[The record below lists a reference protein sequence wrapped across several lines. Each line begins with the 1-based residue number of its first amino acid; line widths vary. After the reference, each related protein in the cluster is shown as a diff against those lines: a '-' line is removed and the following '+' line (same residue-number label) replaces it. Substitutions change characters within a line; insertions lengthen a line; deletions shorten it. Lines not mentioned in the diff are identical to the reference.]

1 MKSAPNGLWWKE
13 ISCLVYVSICLM
25 LLLATP
31 VQAQLYTGS
40 VTGVVEDPSGAVV
53 PNASVVLTDTEKGLK
68 YTAKTDSSGRYVL
81 RSLPPSTYSMHVEA
95 AGFKSQEQRGIM
107 LVVNQ
112 NLTVNVPLQ
121 VGRTSETIEVSG
133 QAPVLGTEDAVTGQN
148 LDPKVIN
155 DLPLIG
161 RSVFDLALLTP
172 GVSQPAGSTFGPSTM
187 ANNFISDGGRN
198 AQADILID
206 GVSTVGVE
214 QNTAIVNPLYT
225 PSVDAVQEFKLE
237 QSNFSA
243 EVGFTAG
250 TVVNAVTKS
259 GTNSF
264 HGSAYEF
271 LRNDI
276 FNANNYFNDQAGIPI
291 APVRWNDF
299 GATIGGPIIK
309 NRTFFF
315 FDYEGSRQSSSVTA
329 NAGVPSVAE
338 RAGDFGEL
346 CGYAGGTFGTGTETF
361 TLSDNTTTTKTYSNV
376 CQSGGALVASGQ
388 LWDPY
393 SANSDLSNTDPNG
406 LQNMRQTPIPFDNL
420 ATYTSAGNATIA
432 PFHPLPNTPGNIID
446 PVAFKMM
453 QLYPLPN
460 LAVGTSAYDNLN
472 NWVGTGAN
480 RSRNDQFDIKIDHR
494 FTDATMLSGKF
505 SYFLNDSKSANLF
518 GNVGDAYSSGPST
531 TRTKLLALNFTHTFT
546 PRTLLTVS
554 LGLTRSFNFD
564 HGGSAA
570 DFPNQVSTL
579 GLPSYLLTSNGV
591 PAAPSVTVSDYSM
604 EGGNNS
610 IGTQAWT
617 YLKYAQETHHLIGS
631 IAHTTGRHDLKFG
644 GEARL
649 HRVDIYFPGIPAGTY
664 SFDANSTSQSLWDG
678 SGDSMASFMTGIG
691 APAGDVWG
699 AYEID
704 YAPAGQNWNIGSFVQ
719 DNWRTTDKLTLNIG
733 MRYDLDLPRT
743 ERFNRMSWLDLNA
756 PSPLQVPGLGPL
768 KGGLQFATPN
778 DRSPYYNN
786 YHGFGPRFGFAYKLR
801 PTTVVRGGYGIYYT
815 QNKGA
820 AAGTG
825 ISDQGFVEQTNWLTS
840 YLSDNSAPWGF
851 LSDPFPPHPR
861 PATGSSNGLLTDV
874 GFSLVGPNRAWNSR
888 PYEQTW
894 SFGIQH
900 ELPGRIVLE
909 SNYVGKKGTHLYF
922 GTNSGYPIDIL
933 NPGQAAAFA
942 QNPSFYK
949 DPVANPFAG
958 IITDPNSGLF
968 GFPCPSNINAPSC
981 VQRVSLMTPYPQFT
995 GIFASDRPV
1004 ASSIYHALQLRAEKQ
1019 FSNGIQFLATYTNS
1033 KSIDDSSIGG
1043 SGLTWLGGST
1053 GNVLPNPWDH
1063 KRERSLSQFDISQVL
1078 QFSYIY
1084 ELPIGRG
1091 KKLGGNMNPVLN
1103 AVIGGW
1109 QTNGIWRFDTGQP
1122 IIPLL
1127 AGGDQVSIPTFGPQ
1141 RPDELAPLKRASGL
1155 NLNQYFANPDALA
1168 IPAQYTFGTAPKVL
1182 PNVRAPGTRTGALS
1196 LFKEFNLAALR
1207 EGTRLEFRA
1216 EAFNAL
1222 NHPQF
1227 AAPNATVDSGEF
1239 GKITQQA
1246 NSPRQLQLAL
1256 KLYW

>member
-1 MKSAPNGLWWKE
+1 MNSVLSGLCRKALW
-13 ISCLVYVSICLM
+13 SLVFFPSICLLS
-25 LLLATP
+25 LLVLPA
-31 VQAQLYTGS
+31 QAQLYTGS
-40 VTGVVEDPSGAVV
+40 VTGVVQDPSGAVV
-53 PNASVVLTDTEKGLK
+53 PNASIVLTDSDKGLN
-68 YTAKTDSSGRYVL
+68 YSAKTDSSGRYVL
-81 RSLPPSTYSMHVEA
+81 RSLPPGTYSMHVEA
-95 AGFKSQEQRGIM
+95 AGFRAGEERGIT

-112 NLTVNVPLQ
+112 NLTVNMPLQ
-121 VGRTSETIEVSG
+121 VGKTSETVEVTG

-172 GVSQPAGSTFGPSTM
+172 GVTQPAGNTFGPSTM

-250 TVVNAVTKS
+250 TVVNAITKS

-299 GATIGGPIIK
+299 GATIGGPIVK

-315 FDYEGSRQSSSVTA
+315 FDYEGSRESSSVTA

-346 CGYAGGTFGTGTETF
+346 CGYAGGTFDGSG
-361 TLSDNTTTTKTYSNV
+361 V
-376 CQSGGALVASGQ
+376 CSAAAGQ

-393 SANSDLSNTDPNG
+393 SVPVGQDLTNG
-406 LQNMRQTPIPFDNL
+406 GARQTAIPFNNL
-420 ATYTSAGNATIA
+420 AIYQSSGNSTIA
-432 PFHPLPNTPGNIID
+432 AFHPLPNTPGNIID
-446 PVAFKMM
+446 PVAFKMI

-460 LAVGTSAYDNLN
+460 LGVGTSSYDNLN

-518 GNVGDAYSSGPST
+518 GNVGDAYSSGPAT
-531 TRTKLLALNFTHTFT
+531 TRTKLLALNFIHTFT
-546 PRTLLTVS
+546 PKTLLTVS

-570 DFPNQVSTL
+570 DFPNQVGPL
-579 GLPSYLLTSNGV
+579 GLPSYLPASNNGIQ
-591 PAAPSVTVSDYSM
+591 AAPSVSVNDYSS

-631 IAHTTGRHDLKFG
+631 IAHSTGRHDLKFG
-644 GEARL
+644 AEARL
-649 HRVDIYFPGIPAGTY
+649 HRVNIYFPGIPAGTY
-664 SFDANSTSQSLWDG
+664 QFSANSTSQTLWDG
-678 SGDSMASFMTGIG
+678 SGDAMASFMTGIG
-691 APAGDVWG
+691 APGGDVWG
-699 AYEID
+699 AYEVD
-704 YAPAGQNWNIGSFVQ
+704 YAPAGQNWNIGTFVQ
-719 DNWRTTDKLTLNIG
+719 DNWRATDKLTLNIG

-756 PSPLQVPGLGPL
+756 QSPLQVPGLGPL
-768 KGGLQFATPN
+768 KGGLQFANPN
-778 DRSPYYNN
+778 DRAPYYNN
-786 YHGFGPRFGFAYKLR
+786 YHGFGPRFGFAYKVR

-825 ISDQGFVEQTNWLTS
+825 FSDQGFVEQSNWLTS
-840 YLSDNSAPWGF
+840 YLNQNSAPWGF

-874 GFSLVGPNRAWNSR
+874 GFGLVGPIRAWNAR

-900 ELPGRIVLE
+900 ELPGRVVVE
-909 SNYVGKKGTHLYF
+909 GNYVGKKGTHLYF
-922 GTNSGYPIDIL
+922 GNAGNVDIL
-933 NPGQAAAFA
+933 NPDQAAAFVK
-942 QNPSFYK
+942 NPSFYRNM
-949 DPVANPFAG
+949 VNNPFFG
-958 IITDPNSGLF
+958 IVTDPNSGL
-968 GFPCPSNINAPSC
+968 SAP
-981 VQRVSLMTPYPQFT
+981 QIQQWSLLTPYPQFS
-995 GIFASDRPV
+995 GITASDPPW

-1019 FSNGIQFLATYTNS
+1019 FSNGLQFLATYTNS
-1033 KSIDDSSIGG
+1033 KSIDDSSVAGG
-1043 SGLTWLGGST
+1043 GVTWLGGSLD
-1053 GNVLPNPWDH
+1053 NVLPNPWDH
-1063 KRERSLSQFDISQVL
+1063 RRERSLSQFDISQVL

-1091 KKLGGNMNPVLN
+1091 KKIGGNMNPVLN
-1103 AVIGGW
+1103 AIIGGW

-1122 IIPLL
+1122 IILSL
-1127 AGGDQVSIPTFGPQ
+1127 SSSASIPTFGPQ
-1141 RPDELAPLKRASGL
+1141 RPDLLAPLKRASGL
-1155 NLNQYFANPDALA
+1155 NLNQYFACSQTDCSDVVAV
-1168 IPAQYTFGTAPKVL
+1168 PAQYAFGNAPKVQ
-1182 PNVRAPGTRTGALS
+1182 PDVRAPATRTGALS
-1196 LFKEFNLAALR
+1196 LFKEFNLTALR
-1207 EGTRLEFRA
+1207 EGAHLEFRA

-1227 AAPNATVDSGEF
+1227 AAPNSVIDSGEF
-1239 GKITQQA
+1239 GKITDQA
-1246 NSPRQLQLAL
+1246 NHPREMQLAL

>member
-1 MKSAPNGLWWKE
+1 MA
-13 ISCLVYVSICLM
+13 YVCDLLTRGSRSWVAICLSVC
-25 LLLATP
+25 LLSLFVLP
-31 VQAQLYTGS
+31 SQAQIYAGS
-40 VTGVVEDPSGAVV
+40 ITGVVQDPSGAVV
-53 PNASVVLTDTEKGLK
+53 ANASVVLTDNDKGLK
-68 YTAKTDSSGRYVL
+68 FSAKTDSSGRYLL
-81 RSLPPSTYSMHVEA
+81 RALPPSTYTIRVEA
-95 AGFKSQEQRGIM
+95 SGFRSESLGGII

-112 NLTVNVPLQ
+112 NLTLNVPLQ
-121 VGRTSETIEVSG
+121 VGRASETVEVTG
-133 QAPVLGTEDAVTGQN
+133 QAPVLSTEDAVTGQN

-172 GVSQPAGSTFGPSTM
+172 GVTQPAGDTFGPNTM

-225 PSVDAVQEFKLE
+225 PSVDAVQEFKVE

-250 TVVNAVTKS
+250 TVVNAVTRS

-264 HGSAYEF
+264 HGSLYEF
-271 LRNDI
+271 LRNDV
-276 FNANNYFNDQAGIPI
+276 FNANNYFNDQAHIPI

-299 GATIGGPIIK
+299 GGTVGGPIIK

-315 FDYEGSRQSSSVTA
+315 FDYEGSRESQSVTL
-329 NAGVPSVAE
+329 NAGVPSIAE
-338 RAGDFGEL
+338 RGGDFGEL
-346 CGYAGGTFGTGTETF
+346 CGYAGGTFDGTG
-361 TLSDNTTTTKTYSNV
+361 LCS
-376 CQSGGALVASGQ
+376 AASGQ

-393 SANSDLSNTDPNG
+393 SANMDLTNG
-406 LQNMRQTPIPFDNL
+406 GSRQTFIPFNNM
-420 ATYTSAGNATIA
+420 ATFTSAGNPIIA
-432 PFHPLPNTPGNIID
+432 AFHPLPNTPGNIID

-453 QLYPLPN
+453 QWYPLPN
-460 LAVGTSAYDNLN
+460 LGVGTGSYDNLN
-472 NWVGTGAN
+472 NWVGSASN
-480 RSRNDQFDIKIDHR
+480 RSRSDQFDIKIDHR
-494 FTDATMLSGKF
+494 FTDATTLSAKF
-505 SYFLNDSKSANLF
+505 SYFLNNFNSANLF
-518 GNVGDAYSSGPST
+518 GNPGDAYSSGPST
-531 TRTKLLALNFTHTFT
+531 TRTKLLALNFTHTFS
-546 PRTLLTVS
+546 PKTLLTVS

-570 DFPNQVSTL
+570 DFPNFDPVKDL
-579 GLPSYLLTSNGV
+579 GLPSYIVTSNGIK
-591 PAAPSVTVSDYSM
+591 AAPSVTVSNYSM

-617 YLKYAQETHHLIGS
+617 YLKYAQETHHLIGTLS
-631 IAHTTGRHDLKFG
+631 HTTGKHELKFG

-664 SFDANSTSQSLWDG
+664 TFDPNSTSQGLWDG
-678 SGDSMASFMTGIG
+678 SGDSMASFLTGIG

-704 YAPAGQNWNIGSFVQ
+704 YAPAGENWNIGSFVQ
-719 DNWRTTDKLTLNIG
+719 DNWRTSEKLTLNIG

-768 KGGLQFATPN
+768 KGGLQFAGPN
-778 DRSPYYNN
+778 DRSPYYTN
-786 YHGFGPRFGFAYKLR
+786 YHGFGPRFGFAYKVR
-801 PTTVVRGGYGIYYT
+801 QATVVRGGYGIYYT

-840 YLSDNSAPWGF
+840 YLAQNVAPWGF
-851 LSDPFPPHPR
+851 LSDPFPPQPR
-861 PATGSSNGLLTDV
+861 PTTGSSNGLLTDV
-874 GFSLVGPNRAWNSR
+874 GFGLVGPIRSWNAR

-900 ELPGRIVLE
+900 ELPGRIVVE

-922 GTNSGYPIDIL
+922 GNAGNVDIL
-933 NPGQAAAFA
+933 SPAQAAAFV
-942 QNPSFYK
+942 QNPSFYRTM
-949 DPVANPFAG
+949 VNNPFSVFNG
-958 IITDPNSGLF
+958 GVVSDPNSSLYA
-968 GFPCPSNINAPSC
+968 SQ
-981 VQRVSLMTPYPQFT
+981 VQQVALITPYPQFT
-995 GIFASDRPV
+995 GITASDPPW
-1004 ASSIYHALQLRAEKQ
+1004 ASSIYHAVQLRAEKQ
-1019 FSNGIQFLATYTNS
+1019 FSNGLQFLVTYTNS
-1033 KSIDDSSIGG
+1033 KSIDDSSVGG
-1043 SGLTWLGGST
+1043 GGLTWLGGSL
-1053 GNVLPNPWDH
+1053 NNILPNPWDH
-1063 KRERSLSQFDISQVL
+1063 KLERSLSQFDISQVL

-1084 ELPIGRG
+1084 QLPIGRG
-1091 KKLGGNMNPVLN
+1091 KRLGGNMSPVLD
-1103 AVIGGW
+1103 AIVGGW

-1122 IIPLL
+1122 IILTLSGSASAP
-1127 AGGDQVSIPTFGPQ
+1127 IPTWGPQ
-1141 RPDELAPLKRASGL
+1141 RPYLVAPLKRAHGL
-1155 NLNQYFANPDALA
+1155 NLNQYFACAQSDCSDIVMAPDDYYTNVVG
-1168 IPAQYTFGTAPKVL
+1168 IPTSCCAFGNAPKVQ
-1182 PNVRAPGTRTGALS
+1182 PNLRAPGTRTGALS
-1196 LFKEFNLAALR
+1196 LFKEFNLSPLR
-1207 EGTRLEFRA
+1207 EGARLEFRA

-1227 AAPNATVDSGEF
+1227 APPNSTVDSGQF
-1239 GKITQQA
+1239 GLITQQA

-1256 KLYW
+1256 KFYW

>member
-1 MKSAPNGLWWKE
+1 MLLA
-13 ISCLVYVSICLM
+13 CLA
-25 LLLATP
+25 LLLAIPAQTQVYAGSITGL
-31 VQAQLYTGS
+31 VQ
-40 VTGVVEDPSGAVV
+40 DPSGAVV
-53 PNASVVLTDTEKGLK
+53 PNASVVLTDADKGVQ
-68 YTAKTDSSGRYVL
+68 YSAVTDSAGRYLL
-81 RSLPPSTYSMHVEA
+81 RALPPSTYNIRIQAH
-95 AGFKSQEQRGIM
+95 GFQSEVQHGIV

-112 NLTVNVPLQ
+112 NLTLNVGLR
-121 VGRTSETIEVSG
+121 VGAAGETVEVTG
-133 QAPVLGTEDAVTGQN
+133 QAPVLATEDAVTGQN
-148 LDPKVIN
+148 LDRKVIN

-172 GVSQPAGSTFGPSTM
+172 GVTQPAGNTFGPNTM

-198 AQADILID
+198 AQADVLID

-225 PSVDAVQEFKLE
+225 PSVDAVQEFKVQ

-250 TVVNAVTKS
+250 TVVNAVTRS
-259 GTNSF
+259 GTNNF

-271 LRNDI
+271 LRNDV

-315 FDYEGSRQSSSVTA
+315 FDYEGARQSISVTK
-329 NAGVPSVAE
+329 NAGVPSTLE
-338 RAGDFGEL
+338 RTGDFGEL
-346 CGYAGGTFGTGTETF
+346 CSYAGGTFDSTG
-361 TLSDNTTTTKTYSNV
+361 LCSA
-376 CQSGGALVASGQ
+376 GSGQ

-393 SANSDLSNTDPNG
+393 TANGDLTNG
-406 LQNMRQTPIPFDNL
+406 GARQNFIPFNNM
-420 ATYTSAGNATIA
+420 ATYTSPGNPTIA
-432 PFHPLPNTPGNIID
+432 ALHPIPNGPGNVID
-446 PVAFKMM
+446 PVAFKMI
-453 QLYPLPN
+453 QLYPSPN
-460 LAVGTSAYDNLN
+460 LNVGTGAYNPFN
-472 NWVGTGAN
+472 NWVGTGADK
-480 RSRNDQFDIKIDHR
+480 SRNDQFDIKIDHR
-494 FTDATMLSGKF
+494 FSNATQLSGKF
-505 SYFLNDSKSANLF
+505 SYQSGRYQPANLF
-518 GNVGDAYSSGPST
+518 KNVGDAYSSGLST
-531 TRTKLLALNFTHTFT
+531 GSAKLLALNFTHTFS
-546 PRTLLTVS
+546 PKTLLTVS
-554 LGLTRSFNFD
+554 LGLTRAFSFD

-570 DFPNQVSTL
+570 DFPDQVKGL
-579 GLPSYLLTSNGV
+579 GLPSYFVTSNNGIQ
-591 PAAPSVTVSDYSM
+591 AAPSITINNYSM

-617 YLKYAQETHHLIGS
+617 YLKYAQETHHLIGTL
-631 IAHTTGRHDLKFG
+631 AHTTGRHDLKFG
-644 GEARL
+644 AEGRL
-649 HRVDIYFPGIPAGTY
+649 HRVDIYFPGIPGGTY
-664 SFDANSTSQSLWDG
+664 AYDANSTSQSLWDG
-678 SGDSMASFMTGIG
+678 SGDAMASFMTGIG
-691 APAGDVWG
+691 APGGDVWG

-704 YAPAGQNWNIGSFVQ
+704 YAPAGENWNIGSFVQ

-743 ERFNRMSWLDLNA
+743 ERSNRMSWLDLNS

-778 DRSPYYNN
+778 DRSPFYKN
-786 YHGFGPRFGFAYKLR
+786 YHGFGPRFGFAYKVR

-840 YLSDNSAPWGF
+840 YLSGNSAPWGF

-861 PATGSSNGLLTDV
+861 PTTGSSNGLLTDV
-874 GFSLVGPNRAWNSR
+874 GFALTGPIRSWNAR

-900 ELPGRIVLE
+900 ELPGRIVVE
-909 SNYVGKKGTHLYF
+909 GNYVGKKGTHLYF
-922 GTNSGYPIDIL
+922 GNAGTIDIL
-933 NPGQAAAFA
+933 SPGQAAAFA
-942 QNPSFYK
+942 QNPSYYR
-949 DPVANPFAG
+949 DPVPNPFAG
-958 IITDPNSGLF
+958 IITDPNSGLY
-968 GFPCPSNINAPSC
+968 GFPCPSTISAPSC
-981 VQRVSLMTPYPQFT
+981 LQRVTLMTPYPQFA
-995 GIFASDRPV
+995 GITATDPPW
-1004 ASSIYHALQLRAEKQ
+1004 ASSTYHALQLRAEKQ
-1019 FSNGIQFLATYTNS
+1019 FDKGLQFLATYTNS
-1033 KSIDDSSIGG
+1033 KSIDDSSVGG
-1043 SGLTWLGGST
+1043 GGLTWLGGSLN
-1053 GNVLPNPWDH
+1053 NVLPNPWDH
-1063 KRERSLSQFDISQVL
+1063 GSERSLSQFDISQVL

-1091 KKLGGNMNPVLN
+1091 KKLGGNMSPLLD

-1122 IIPLL
+1122 IILSLSSSDNTP
-1127 AGGDQVSIPTFGPQ
+1127 IPTFGAQ
-1141 RPDELAPLKRASGL
+1141 RPDLLGPLKRAPGL
-1155 NLNQYFANPDALA
+1155 NLTQYFANPDVAA
-1168 IPAQYTFGTAPKVL
+1168 IPAPYTFGTAPKVL

-1196 LFKEFNLAALR
+1196 LFKEFKLAALR
-1207 EGTRLEFRA
+1207 EGARLEFRA

-1227 AAPNATVDSGEF
+1227 APPNSTVDGGQF
-1239 GKITQQA
+1239 GLITQQA
-1246 NSPRQLQLAL
+1246 NSTREMQLAL

>member
-1 MKSAPNGLWWKE
+1 MKSVLNGFRWSVVGLP
-13 ISCLVYVSICLM
+13 SICL
-25 LLLATP
+25 LFLFALP

-40 VTGVVEDPSGAVV
+40 ITGVIKDPSGAVV
-53 PNASVVLTDTEKGLK
+53 PNASVVLTDNDKGLK
-68 YTAKTDSSGRYVL
+68 YSAKTDSSGRYVL
-81 RSLPPSTYSMHVEA
+81 RALPPSTYTMHVEA
-95 AGFKSQEQRGIM
+95 AGFRSEEQRGIM

-112 NLTVNVPLQ
+112 NLTLNVPLQ
-121 VGRTSETIEVSG
+121 VGRTSETVEVRG

-172 GVSQPAGSTFGPSTM
+172 GVTQPAGNTFGPNTM

-243 EVGFTAG
+243 EIGFTAG
-250 TVVNAVTKS
+250 TVVNAVTRS
-259 GTNSF
+259 GTNNF

-271 LRNDI
+271 LRNDV

-299 GATIGGPIIK
+299 GGTVGGPIIK

-315 FDYEGSRQSSSVTA
+315 FDYEGSRESSSVTA

-338 RAGDFGEL
+338 RSGDFGEL
-346 CGYAGGTFGTGTETF
+346 CGYVGGTFDSTG
-361 TLSDNTTTTKTYSNV
+361 LCS
-376 CQSGGALVASGQ
+376 AAAGQ

-393 SANSDLSNTDPNG
+393 SANMDLTNG
-406 LQNMRQTPIPFDNL
+406 GSRQTFIPFNNM
-420 ATYTSAGNATIA
+420 ATFTSAGNPLIA
-432 PFHPLPNTPGNIID
+432 RFHPLPNQPGNIID
-446 PVAFKMM
+446 PVAFKMI

-460 LAVGTSAYDNLN
+460 LGVGTSSYDNLN

-480 RSRNDQFDIKIDHR
+480 RSRSDQFDIKIDHR
-494 FTDATMLSGKF
+494 FTDATTLSGKF

-531 TRTKLLALNFTHTFT
+531 TRTKLLALNFTHTFS
-546 PRTLLTVS
+546 PKTLLTVS

-570 DFPNQVSTL
+570 DFPNFDPVKDL
-579 GLPSYLLTSNGV
+579 GLPSYIVTSNNGIK
-591 PAAPSVTVSDYSM
+591 AAPSVTVSDYSM

-617 YLKYAQETHHLIGS
+617 YLKYAQETHHLIGTLS
-631 IAHTTGRHDLKFG
+631 HTTGRHDLKFG
-644 GEARL
+644 AEGRL

-664 SFDANSTSQSLWDG
+664 SFDANSTSNSLWDG

-704 YAPAGQNWNIGSFVQ
+704 YAPAGENWNLGSFIQ

-756 PSPLQVPGLGPL
+756 PSPLQVAGLGPL
-768 KGGLQFATPN
+768 KGGLQFANPN
-778 DRSPYYNN
+778 DRSPYYAN

-801 PTTVVRGGYGIYYT
+801 STTVVRGGYGIYYT

-840 YLSDNSAPWGF
+840 YLNDNIAPWGF
-851 LSDPFPPHPR
+851 LSNPFPPHPR
-861 PATGSSNGLLTDV
+861 PTTGSSGGLLTDV
-874 GFSLVGPNRAWNSR
+874 GFGLVGPIRSWNAR

-894 SFGIQH
+894 SFGLQH

-922 GTNSGYPIDIL
+922 GNAGNVDIL
-933 NPGQAAAFA
+933 NPGQAAAFV
-942 QNPSFYK
+942 QNPSFYR

-968 GFPCPSNINAPSC
+968 GFPCPSGISAPSC
-981 VQRVSLMTPYPQFT
+981 VQRVALITPYPQFT
-995 GIFASDRPV
+995 GITASDPPW

-1019 FSNGIQFLATYTNS
+1019 FSNGLQFLATYTDS
-1033 KSIDDSSIGG
+1033 KSIDDSSVGG
-1043 SGLTWLGGST
+1043 GGLTWLGGSLN
-1053 GNVLPNPWDH
+1053 NVLPNPWNH
-1063 KRERSLSQFDISQVL
+1063 KAERSLSQFDISQVL

-1122 IIPLL
+1122 IIPILCGCDNT
-1127 AGGDQVSIPTFGPQ
+1127 AIPTFGAQ
-1141 RPDELAPLKRASGL
+1141 RPDLLAPLKRASGL
-1155 NLNQYFANPDALA
+1155 NLNQYFANPDVLA
-1168 IPAQYTFGTAPKVL
+1168 VPAPYTFGTAPKVL

-1196 LFKEFNLAALR
+1196 LFKEFSLASLR
-1207 EGTRLEFRA
+1207 EGARLEFRA

-1227 AAPNATVDSGEF
+1227 AAPNSTVDSGDF